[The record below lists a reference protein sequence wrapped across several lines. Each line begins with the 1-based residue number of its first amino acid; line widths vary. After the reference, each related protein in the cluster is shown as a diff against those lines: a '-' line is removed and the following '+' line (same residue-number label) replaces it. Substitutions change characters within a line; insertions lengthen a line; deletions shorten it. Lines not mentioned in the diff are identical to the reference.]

1 MDYKGATSPL
11 EQWVALEVRK
21 AKALLRQ
28 KKAEQDAWFEENKV
42 PKSGTRII
50 KLEQA
55 LSDLSVS
62 LTTAIHEKSV
72 ALVASEEA
80 LNGARQQAQDFLKYG
95 SDMLLAVESY
105 LSSFLPGDS
114 SALNKSTLKMIEQL
128 VADVDG
134 AFESFLFAQ
143 YCASRPVFPDT
154 VAMFFYDEALR
165 RVSSQHDE
173 IEVRNI
179 RAGRNGDYYLREM
192 ANAASDEVIDFV
204 TKVISR
210 PVKCDSV
217 WLRSMALQMHSDMFE
232 RVAKIPR
239 HDQWGEIDSE
249 ELAILSRCQKE
260 AWKRIDGC
268 LDAQAS
274 TEESRLFT
282 LWKKL
287 PLDHIFQGKFGPVL
301 DTMLAGLRDQT
312 FASVNHAATMCA
324 HKAQICTHTGAKAD
338 SLIQMLNKEFKKS
351 IRSTLSN

>member
-1 MDYKGATSPL
+1 MGSVGSSQGKSFVTS
-11 EQWVALEVRK
+11 
-21 AKALLRQ
+21 
-28 KKAEQDAWFEENKV
+28 KKTEQDAWFEENKV
-42 PKSGTRII
+42 LKSGTRII

-72 ALVASEEA
+72 VLVASKEA

-105 LSSFLPGDS
+105 LSSFRPGDS
-114 SALNKSTLKMIEQL
+114 STLNKSTLNMIEQL

-143 YCASRPVFPDT
+143 NCASRPVLPDT
-154 VAMFFYDEALR
+154 VTMFFYDEALR

-179 RAGRNGDYYLREM
+179 KAGRNGNYYLREI
-192 ANAASDEVIDFV
+192 ADAASDEIIDFV
-204 TKVISR
+204 AKVISR

-217 WLRSMALQMHSDMFE
+217 CLRSMALQLHSDMFE

-239 HDQWGEIDSE
+239 RDQWGEIDSE
-249 ELAILSRCQKE
+249 TLAFLSRCQEE

-268 LDAQAS
+268 INAQAS

-287 PLDHIFQGKFGPVL
+287 PIDHIFQGKFGPIL

-312 FASVNHAATMCA
+312 FASVNEAATMCTE
-324 HKAQICTHTGAKAD
+324 KAQTSIHTRANSE
-338 SLIQMLNKEFKKS
+338 SLTQMLNKEFRKS